1 LAFVGYRAS
10 LNAICYGRFSV
21 NRLRSRD
28 DGPDALR
35 RSNDSDQTTAMKPA
49 MHSIHLHAA
58 LDRIL
63 LNLSFQRFAKVA
75 MIMLTRPVDGG
86 RGLDTLYQR

>member
-1 LAFVGYRAS
+1 
-10 LNAICYGRFSV
+10 
-21 NRLRSRD
+21 
-28 DGPDALR
+28 
-35 RSNDSDQTTAMKPA
+35 MKPA

>member
-1 LAFVGYRAS
+1 
-10 LNAICYGRFSV
+10 
-21 NRLRSRD
+21 
-28 DGPDALR
+28 
-35 RSNDSDQTTAMKPA
+35 MKPA

-75 MIMLTRPVDGG
+75 MIMLTRPVAMVGAVWMLYINAEYFSVAVSA
-86 RGLDTLYQR
+86 GLIALARVAIETVVICCST